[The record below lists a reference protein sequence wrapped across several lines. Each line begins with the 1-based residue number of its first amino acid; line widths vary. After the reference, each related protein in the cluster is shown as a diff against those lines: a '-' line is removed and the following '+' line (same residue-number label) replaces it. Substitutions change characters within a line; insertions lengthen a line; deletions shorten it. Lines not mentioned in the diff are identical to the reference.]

1 MLTRSL
7 DNNLSYLQVPL
18 FLRQYV
24 KSVSSVY
31 STIGNAYTEAAH
43 IVIFGDSPYGSI
55 DLMVHESFHAQDQGF
70 SGTHGYL
77 EAIGSDLCVPDDY
90 AQTNNVE
97 CYAQD
102 MVVFLYKL
110 WRPYA
115 PPLPSTDCMA
125 NQLKALNTSQ
135 APGLQKYI
143 KNTGALCSFS

>member
-1 MLTRSL
+1 MPIQR
-7 DNNLSYLQVPL
+7 
-18 FLRQYV
+18 
-24 KSVSSVY
+24 
-31 STIGNAYTEAAH
+31 H

-55 DLMVHESFHAQDQGF
+55 DLMVHESSHAQDQGF
-70 SGTHGYL
+70 SGTDGYL
-77 EAIGSDLCVPDDY
+77 EAIGSDSCVPADY
-90 AQTNNVE
+90 AQTSNVE

-143 KNTGALCSFS
+143 KDTGVLCTVS